1 MKVSQLLTTS
11 VCSVSLYGGYTAT
24 IDGYTLTDTTTNLFR
39 SGKVARVP
47 VIIGSVTHEGNAFA
61 EGPVQDPAFF
71 ASLGLTLAQ
80 AEKAASFYPVN
91 DTFADL

>member
-1 MKVSQLLTTS
+1 MNRVGLF
-11 VCSVSLYGGYTAT
+11 GGYTAT

-39 SGKVARVP
+39 SGKVAKVP
-47 VIIGSVTHEGNAFA
+47 IIVGSVTHEGNGFA

-71 ASLGLTLAQ
+71 ASLGLTSEQ
-80 AEKAASFYPVN
+80 AEKAASLYPVN

>member
-1 MKVSQLLTTS
+1 MSS
-11 VCSVSLYGGYTAT
+11 SVSLYGGYTAT

-39 SGKVARVP
+39 SGKVARIP
-47 VIIGSVTHEGNAFA
+47 VIVGAVTHEGNAFA

-71 ASLGLTLAQ
+71 ASLGLTAEQ
-80 AEKAASFYPVN
+80 AAKAATLYPVN